1 MMDEPGSDGT
11 HSAAAP
17 DLVDLLARYQQ
28 AWADGDIDAIV
39 SMTPEDGVYEA
50 SFGPDVWG
58 ERFVGHEAIRAKLV
72 AMGVD
77 QPGRAR
83 HEYGETHVVGDCGF
97 ALWTNVEGGPDGP
110 RVTMHGADFYRFHDG
125 KVAAK
130 IAYRKGIRS

>member
-1 MMDEPGSDGT
+1 MNQ
-11 HSAAAP
+11 SASEAIASSTTP
-17 DLVDLLARYQQ
+17 DLDDLLARYQK
-28 AWADGDIDAIV
+28 AWADGDIDAIL

-50 SFGPDVWG
+50 SFGPQVWG
-58 ERFVGHEAIRAKLV
+58 ERFVGLEAIRAKLV

-83 HEYGETHVVGDCGF
+83 HEYRETDVVGDCGF
-97 ALWTNVEGGPDGP
+97 AMWTNVEDGPDGP
-110 RVTMHGADFYRFHDG
+110 QVIMHGADFYRFRDG

>member
-1 MMDEPGSDGT
+1 MNESGYDATEST
-11 HSAAAP
+11 TTP
-17 DLVDLLARYQQ
+17 DPVDLLAAYQQ

-50 SFGPDVWG
+50 SFGPEVWG
-58 ERFVGHEAIRAKLV
+58 ERFVGPDAIRAKLV

-97 ALWTNVEGGPDGP
+97 AMWTSVQDGP
-110 RVTMHGADFYRFHDG
+110 EGPQVTMHGADYYRFRDG

-130 IAYRKGIRS
+130 IAYRKEVRG